1 MTSKDEPAPF
11 RYRLAVETFSAVVS
25 AFLVAPMIAI
35 VDQAVVS
42 NASGLKKLVPALIDG
57 TKTLIVKP
65 HVFLRQPAFLTC
77 WGVYA
82 SIYTIANNISAIC
95 ERTETDPFYW
105 KFFVTSLVSVNL
117 NIAKDRYFARL
128 FGIGAP
134 KPMAYS
140 SMACFG
146 ARNGMTILAAF
157 SMPPHVSKI
166 LQSDFHVPQ
175 QRADKLTQ
183 LVIPVTMQIFNT
195 PLHLL
200 GYDIYNREHVSMK
213 ERISFIRREFSKT
226 LIARIGHIFPAYGL
240 GGVFNEHLR
249 ATGAAYVE
257 TWHKG
262 SMATTNNTKTGS
274 KSGLIVLAE
283 GNKDQHR

>member
-1 MTSKDEPAPF
+1 
-11 RYRLAVETFSAVVS
+11 
-25 AFLVAPMIAI
+25 MIAI

-42 NASGLKKLVPALIDG
+42 NASGLKQLVPAMIDG
-57 TKTLIVKP
+57 VKTLIVKP

-82 SIYTIANNISAIC
+82 GIFTVANSISAVC
-95 ERTETDPFYW
+95 ERTDTEPFYY
-105 KFFVTSLVSVNL
+105 KFFLTSLVSVNL
-117 NIAKDRYFARL
+117 NIAKDRYFAKL

-134 KPMAYS
+134 KPMAYT

-166 LQSDFHVPQ
+166 VQNDLGVSKR
-175 QRADKLTQ
+175 RADQLTQ
-183 LVIPVTMQIFNT
+183 LIIPISMQVFNT

-200 GYDIYNREHVSMK
+200 GYDIYNREGASWS
-213 ERISFIRREFSKT
+213 ERSTFIRKEYTKT

-240 GGVFNEHLR
+240 GGVLNEHLR
-249 ATGAAYVE
+249 ATGTAYVNDL
-257 TWHKG
+257 HRGGVSGAVG
-262 SMATTNNTKTGS
+262 SAVGGVGNVS
-274 KSGLIVLAE
+274 SGGGVRAKRGLSLAE
-283 GNKDQHR
+283 GVKSQDSAE